1 MEERLNNPSGPL
13 ITRINYNRPK
23 WFGGMLGEPKNHN
36 TSGNCRYPED
46 LGISAEDLNKL
57 LEPIYTMT
65 PVLAYH
71 LAITI
76 FVALSVLVT
85 LLQQGYNYLI

>member
-1 MEERLNNPSGPL
+1 
-13 ITRINYNRPK
+13 
-23 WFGGMLGEPKNHN
+23 
-36 TSGNCRYPED
+36 
-46 LGISAEDLNKL
+46 
-57 LEPIYTMT
+57 MT

-76 FVALSVLVT
+76 FMALSVLVT